1 MIFSSELD
9 EQHLQVIKESGFF
22 QDIVKRCDSNA
33 ATGKSKNFKYIFF
46 LYFPQKSAI
55 KDLHFFFT
63 FRNDR

>member
-46 LYFPQKSAI
+46 FIFSTKISN
-55 KDLHFFFT
+55 KGSSFFFY
-63 FRNDR
+63 FQE

>member
-46 LYFPQKSAI
+46 FYIFHKNQQ
-55 KDLHFFFT
+55 
-63 FRNDR
+63 